1 MKILDSIFN
10 FQKVSTKEQSVVTDM
25 NITDA
30 AKSQAEELNINT
42 QLESLGV
49 DPESELGEALKMVD
63 QAGYPIDAEMVEEMR
78 AFIDNADGSTEDKL
92 ETVKKVLDKKIEVS
106 EKVLTLVHTS
116 LHESMLPESVKNRLL
131 EMTEGMTMKAEAKQ
145 LLMEIANQLKSD
157 GTLSPDE
164 MSETLTLL
172 AEKMSELGI
181 DLSDLNKEN
190 ISLLLNALVSEGAEE
205 LDMTQNLPEQIQ
217 SEVTLVEMIGETNA
231 ESQVPNDGF
240 GRVLEAAVEPM
251 VESVVEPISIEDAVA
266 FLENVEENIE
276 KMVKFLKSDTESD
289 DDIQYEE
296 LGGLEPTELIEDFM
310 SILQNN
316 SNTFIRREVTEKIAE
331 VSNEF
336 TEFKR
341 SAVNMLSDVSREIEK
356 ESTMSNEE
364 KIDQLSKVIDKLDK
378 VILKSDIT
386 LYTDMKTEKKLLKFS
401 SDLTEAKALL
411 EKGQMQE
418 AKKITDAVI
427 KTLDEMQ
434 FKPAKI
440 KVMHVVNKKAL
451 DQVMQFKEQTGV
463 QILEKQIEHFESV
476 PKSPRA
482 VVDYM
487 RQLGLNNDSE
497 ILEQMGI
504 NKNSKVGE
512 YKIEN
517 NLRHILEK
525 LNEETDNK
533 SNVVQ
538 AGEKMMNHLTGQQLG
553 NKLESKSQTQTLFFN
568 IPLKMQEEI
577 KDLKLY
583 VQSRK
588 QNQKMD
594 WENSSMYFAIQ
605 TKSFD
610 EMGIKVTSVSSN
622 VTITVLNNHE
632 ELKKTMEPMMNEF
645 KSSIEEVGYHVTGVY
660 YSRLTGASQQDKM
673 ESVKETLNNNHKSKS
688 DNEVPSYD
696 QSKGFDL
703 KV

>member
-25 NITDA
+25 NITGGS
-30 AKSQAEELNINT
+30 KPQTEELNINT

-78 AFIDNADGSTEDKL
+78 EFIDKVDGSAEEKL
-92 ETVKKVLDKKIEVS
+92 ETVEKVLDKKMEVT

-116 LHESMLPESVKNRLL
+116 LHESMLPESIKNKVLQ
-131 EMTEGMTMKAEAKQ
+131 MTEGMTMKAEAKQ
-145 LLMEIANQLKSD
+145 LLMEIATQLKSD
-157 GTLSPDE
+157 GTLSANE
-164 MSETLTLL
+164 MSETLTML
-172 AEKMSELGI
+172 AEKISELGI
-181 DLSDLNKEN
+181 DSSDLNKEN
-190 ISLLLNALVSEGAEE
+190 ISLLLNALLSEGAEA

-217 SEVTLVEMIGETNA
+217 SEVTLVEMIGDTNTG
-231 ESQVPNDGF
+231 SQVSDDGL
-240 GRVLEAAVEPM
+240 RRLIEP
-251 VESVVEPISIEDAVA
+251 VVEPISIEDAVV
-266 FLENVEENIE
+266 FLEEIEENIG
-276 KMVKFLKSDTESD
+276 KMVEFLKDDTGLKDE
-289 DDIQYEE
+289 IENEE
-296 LGGLEPTELIEDFM
+296 RDVMEPTERLEPTELIEDFM
-310 SILQNN
+310 SLLQNN

-341 SAVNMLSDVSREIEK
+341 SAVNMLSDVSNAIEK

-386 LYTDMKTEKKLLKFS
+386 LYTDMKSEKKLLKFS

-427 KTLDEMQ
+427 KTLDDMQ

-463 QILEKQIEHFESV
+463 QMLEKQLEHFESI

-504 NKNSKVGE
+504 NKNSKAAD

-533 SNVVQ
+533 SNTVQ
-538 AGEKMMNHLTGQQLG
+538 AGEKMMNHLSGQQLG

-610 EMGIKVTSVSSN
+610 EMGIRVTSVSSN

-660 YSRLTGASQQDKM
+660 YSRLTGTSQQDKM
-673 ESVKETLNNNHKSKS
+673 EPVKETLNNNHKRKS
-688 DNEVPSYD
+688 DQEVPSYD